1 MKGCF
6 PAFQALRGSHGTES
20 DGKVSYCDPVFSD
33 KTELLTPVLAAG
45 RIWML
50 HILFQK
56 GDDTGSLTK
65 LSSFS
70 FASAGIGKPVDVN
83 EVIGEGEKI
92 GFLGSVAEGERYEM
106 AFFAEHPKEFVIG
119 YTAFRKGLTIKR
131 GSISGLSFPDH
142 YENAEVFCCIR
153 DSFNGL
159 RDTGKIPILRKA
171 F

>member
-1 MKGCF
+1 MIKIWGMVLF
-6 PAFQALRGSHGTES
+6 DLFFLIISQREPS
-20 DGKVSYCDPVFSD
+20 P
-33 KTELLTPVLAAG
+33 LTP
-45 RIWML
+45 
-50 HILFQK
+50 
-56 GDDTGSLTK
+56 
-65 LSSFS
+65 
-70 FASAGIGKPVDVN
+70 
-83 EVIGEGEKI
+83 
-92 GFLGSVAEGERYEM
+92 EM

-131 GSISGLSFPDH
+131 GKVSGLSFPDH